1 MFGDRLSIR
10 KVCLLVLGVQAC
22 VTMSGFLTCY
32 WSLCHQH
39 FTGKAISLVPNILN
53 TFLKGKKTTGSFK
66 IICRHTFK
74 YSCIPE
80 VKKMVSRYV
89 KETRCSGLH

>member
-22 VTMSGFLTCY
+22 ATMSGFLTCY

-53 TFLKGKKTTGSFK
+53 MFLKGKKK
-66 IICRHTFK
+66 PQVALK
-74 YSCIPE
+74 L
-80 VKKMVSRYV
+80 YV
-89 KETRCSGLH
+89 DTHSNTHVYLK